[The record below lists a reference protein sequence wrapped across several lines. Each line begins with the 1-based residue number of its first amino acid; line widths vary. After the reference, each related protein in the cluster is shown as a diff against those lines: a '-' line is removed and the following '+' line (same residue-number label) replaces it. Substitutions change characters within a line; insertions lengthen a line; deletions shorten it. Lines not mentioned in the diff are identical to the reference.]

1 MVHPYDAPLWPS
13 SSNALIL
20 SKIYQVLEKQGNT
33 QALEFIKRLSPI
45 AWCHLI
51 LDGFYQFRNV
61 AETIDLEQMI
71 ENLVFEDKNIK
82 KSSD

>member
-1 MVHPYDAPLWPS
+1 M
-13 SSNALIL
+13 
-20 SKIYQVLEKQGNT
+20 LEKQGDM

-71 ENLVFEDKNIK
+71 ANLVFEDKKYQKI
-82 KSSD
+82 